1 MPTSSQGETD
11 LLVKARLASR
21 VGFGAAVRKAA
32 GLTQAEV
39 GREVGVSQ
47 MAVSRWES
55 GERVPRGEAA
65 RRYGELL
72 ERLAPAQQRVAA

>member
-1 MPTSSQGETD
+1 MPTSSQRVTD
-11 LLVKARLASR
+11 SLVRARLAAR

-39 GREVGVSQ
+39 GREVGVTQ

-65 RRYGELL
+65 LRYGELL
-72 ERLAPAQQRVAA
+72 ERLAPAQERVAA